1 MSIGLI
7 TILSESVDIIMYI
20 YISIITILFC
30 IGYNIYT
37 MSYTFKKKKL
47 NPNLKWSHL
56 IYLPT
61 CLII

>member
-37 MSYTFKKKKL
+37 MSYTFKK
-47 NPNLKWSHL
+47 NNSIQIWNDP
-56 IYLPT
+56 I
-61 CLII
+61 